1 MAPNL
6 SMDGLGTTHGSIR
19 LHWNAPPREVDTK
32 EFLLFGGC
40 IHVERRHGDG
50 DGERSFESAIGAVS
64 WEERD
69 VEGNQE
75 RKEEM
80 DDVHGET

>member
-6 SMDGLGTTHGSIR
+6 SMDGFGTIHKSIR
-19 LHWNAPPREVDTK
+19 LPWQVPREVDTR

-50 DGERSFESAIGAVS
+50 NGERSFASAIGAVS

-75 RKEEM
+75 RNEEM

>member
-6 SMDGLGTTHGSIR
+6 SMDGLGTSHGSIR
-19 LHWNAPPREVDTK
+19 LPSKVPRDVDTR
-32 EFLLFGGC
+32 EFLLSGGC

-50 DGERSFESAIGAVS
+50 DGERSFASAIGAVS